1 MYIMAKCINV
11 ICTVNSLHCVK
22 NAEMGV
28 VVDCGGSAVVI
39 VVVVVVVVLIV
50 FFVWGG
56 GWYWGHAIA
65 AVVEL
70 GWQRKCFRNFAKCEI
85 FNYMDLSI

>member
-1 MYIMAKCINV
+1 M

-39 VVVVVVVVLIV
+39 VVVVVVGVLIV
-50 FFVWGG
+50 FLFGV
-56 GWYWGHAIA
+56 
-65 AVVEL
+65 AVGIGVML
-70 GWQRKCFRNFAKCEI
+70 
-85 FNYMDLSI
+85 

>member
-1 MYIMAKCINV
+1 MAKCIYV

-50 FFVWGG
+50 FLFGV
-56 GWYWGHAIA
+56 
-65 AVVEL
+65 AVGIGVML
-70 GWQRKCFRNFAKCEI
+70 
-85 FNYMDLSI
+85 

>member
-1 MYIMAKCINV
+1 MYIMAKCIYV

-28 VVDCGGSAVVI
+28 VVDCGGSAVV

-50 FFVWGG
+50 FLFGV
-56 GWYWGHAIA
+56 
-65 AVVEL
+65 AVGIGVML
-70 GWQRKCFRNFAKCEI
+70 
-85 FNYMDLSI
+85 